1 MLQSE
6 KFIVVISACP
16 LVDLVLLSRHVI
28 LNHIETKEKESFHY
42 GGHVAGHAYLCMAKQ
57 DKVK

>member
-1 MLQSE
+1 M
-6 KFIVVISACP
+6 VVISACP
-16 LVDLVLLSRHVI
+16 LVDLVLLSRHLI

-42 GGHVAGHAYLCMAKQ
+42 GGHVAGHAHLCMAKQ

>member
-6 KFIVVISACP
+6 KFMVVISACP
-16 LVDLVLLSRHVI
+16 PLDLILLSGHLI
-28 LNHIETKEKESFHY
+28 LNHIETEEKESFHY
-42 GGHVAGHAYLCMAKQ
+42 GGHVAGHAHLCMAKQ